1 MPGAGRSLSALPA
14 AISGPAWNGI
24 APLRSAG
31 FATPTLL
38 AWMIDALHAE
48 GFFIAIESNGTLA
61 VPRAIDWICI
71 SPKARSETVQRSGD
85 ELKLV
90 WPQQQ
95 SDWEDMQNWDF
106 ANLLLQPMDARGDDA
121 ASQAH
126 LEQAIAFVQAHPK
139 WRLSLQNHKIL
150 GLA

>member
-1 MPGAGRSLSALPA
+1 M
-14 AISGPAWNGI
+14 
-24 APLRSAG
+24 
-31 FATPTLL
+31 
-38 AWMIDALHAE
+38 
-48 GFFIAIESNGTLA
+48 
-61 VPRAIDWICI
+61 
-71 SPKARSETVQRSGD
+71 QRSGD

-95 SDWEDMQNWDF
+95 SDWEDMQNWEF